1 MGFSSQKYRK
11 EEQARRWKINPV
23 WRGIG
28 CILILLI
35 PIMAWFAAQ
44 IFTQT
49 NTRVPIPTD
58 LTKVVTV
65 RYVHNAQ
72 IDRVIA
78 DINRFTAANNLT
90 TGQFFFTFILMFAGF
105 GILSVIYAVMYRIAG
120 PPRYGP
126 FDVPPN
132 KVGR

>member
-1 MGFSSQKYRK
+1 MGFSTQTRK
-11 EEQARRWKINPV
+11 HERTRPWKINPI

-28 CILILLI
+28 CILIILI

-44 IFTQT
+44 LFTQT

-58 LTKVVTV
+58 LTKVVTI
-65 RYVHNAQ
+65 RLVHNVQ

-78 DINRFTAANNLT
+78 DINRYTAAHNLT

-105 GILSVIYAVMYRIAG
+105 GILSVLYAIMYRIAG

-132 KVGR
+132 KVRR